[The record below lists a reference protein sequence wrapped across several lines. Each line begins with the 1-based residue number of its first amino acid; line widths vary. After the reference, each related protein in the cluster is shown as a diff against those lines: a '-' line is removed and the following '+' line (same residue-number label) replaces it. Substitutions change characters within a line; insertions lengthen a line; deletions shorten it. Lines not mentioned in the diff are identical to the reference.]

1 MSLLRN
7 TLRKASHGMLPVV
20 VATTTTLLLSG
31 CSLFGGGKKSSSGDE
46 ITYVTSQTIKVKENA
61 KNVMCNNGMALTI
74 LGVQKRPIST
84 FAGANVILDTNDSQ
98 GVNEMSSNSI
108 VVEIDMSI
116 TFNDNTF
123 RQVTQASGGDEDP
136 PSTIDEVLI
145 PGSLIFISGKDPN
158 GGEYRSYTIIQP
170 ETESVPSQAI
180 SNSQWKYNI
189 LREPVPEAS
198 ETLNG
203 SLLFKVNAKAQDLRF
218 NIYSA
223 YNNAE
228 PLDEGAVRS
237 GNNQQ
242 FVFDIDTIE

>member
-1 MSLLRN
+1 MGVLRN
-7 TLRKASHGMLPVV
+7 TLGRIPHSPFPIAM
-20 VATTTTLLLSG
+20 AMTLSFSLSG
-31 CSLFGGGKKSSSGDE
+31 CGMFGGGKSKGEE
-46 ITYVTSQTIKVKENA
+46 ITYVTSQTVQVKENA
-61 KNVMCNNGMALTI
+61 KNVMCNNAMALTI

-116 TFNDNTF
+116 TFNDTTF

-136 PSTIDEVLI
+136 PRSVEEVLI
-145 PGSLIFISGKDPN
+145 PGSLVFISGKDPN

-170 ETESVPSQAI
+170 ETQSAPSQAV
-180 SNSQWKYNI
+180 SNSQWRYNI
-189 LREPVPEAS
+189 LEEPIPEAS

-203 SLLFKVNAKAQDLRF
+203 SLLFKVNAKAEDLQF

-237 GNNQQ
+237 GNNQR
-242 FVFDIDTIE
+242 FVFNIDTIE